1 MSTVTSAP
9 QNRSLSFGSAAA
21 AYERGRP
28 SYPPE
33 AIDWLLPA
41 NAREVLDLGAG
52 TGKLTTRLVER
63 GLDVVA
69 VDPIPEMLEVLRA
82 SLPETRALLGT
93 AEEIPLADN
102 SVDAVLVAQ
111 AWHWVDPQRAIPE
124 VARVLR
130 PGGRLGLVWNTR
142 DERLGWVRELGRII
156 GSDGD
161 RHRTK
166 VALPE
171 PFTETA
177 RHQVEWTNY
186 LTPQALID
194 LVASRSYCI
203 TSPAEVRSKTL
214 DQVRQLLAT
223 HPALANMNGLA
234 LPYITV
240 CVRATLSR
248 SNR

>member
-1 MSTVTSAP
+1 MSNQS
-9 QNRSLSFGSAAA
+9 QQRSLSFGAEAA

-33 AIDWLLPA
+33 VIDWLLPPDA
-41 NAREVLDLGAG
+41 VDVLDLGAG

-69 VDPIPEMLEVLRA
+69 VDPIPEMLELLSN
-82 SLPETRALLGT
+82 SLPDTPALLGT
-93 AEEIPLADN
+93 AEDIPLPDD

-111 AWHWVDPQRAIPE
+111 AWHWFDPERAAKE

-142 DERLGWVRELGRII
+142 DERLGWVKDLGRII
-156 GSDGD
+156 GHEDD
-161 RHRTK
+161 PHNHEVT
-166 VALPE
+166 LPD
-171 PFTETA
+171 PFTGVQ
-177 RHQVEWTNY
+177 RHHVEWTSY

-203 TSPAEVRSKTL
+203 TSPEKVRTRTL
-214 DQVRQLLAT
+214 DRVRELLAT
-223 HPALANMNGLA
+223 HPALANTNGLA
-234 LPYITV
+234 LPYVTV
-240 CVRATLSR
+240 GIRATLAD
-248 SNR
+248 

>member
-1 MSTVTSAP
+1 VTRCG
-9 QNRSLSFGSAAA
+9 QDRSLSFGAEAA

-33 AIDWLLPA
+33 AIDWMLPCGV
-41 NAREVLDLGAG
+41 RDVLDLGAG

-69 VDPIPEMLEVLRA
+69 VDPIPEMLEVLRK
-82 SLPETRALLGT
+82 SLPDTPALLGT
-93 AEEIPLADN
+93 AEEIPLEDN

-111 AWHWVDPQRAIPE
+111 AWHWFDPARAIPE

-156 GSDGD
+156 GRDGD
-161 RHRTK
+161 PLEKKTT
-166 VALPE
+166 LPP
-171 PFTETA
+171 PFA
-177 RHQVEWTNY
+177 GLQRHQVEWTNY

-203 TSPAEVRSKTL
+203 TSPAEVRTQTL
-214 DQVRQLLAT
+214 DRELLAT
-223 HPALANMNGLA
+223 HPALANTNGLA

-240 CVRATLSR
+240 CVRATLSQ
-248 SNR
+248 S